1 MMTEKESASNEQL
14 SEISEIEANLSPP
27 QLVTDF
33 DKERR
38 ELALLY
44 TRALRKFDFR
54 LAIMSFIVMIFI
66 VFSKV
71 TVIFEDYI
79 VKYVSENPFI
89 VVGIFYMLVFLFLS
103 VIELPIAYYSLTRF
117 SRKYGLTKLSNKQW
131 FKRRI
136 KGEIFS
142 LIFGLIVFEG
152 FFWFLRT
159 FPDSW
164 WVWGTLA
171 LIIFS
176 VILGNLIPIFIL
188 PRFYKFSP
196 LNETHP
202 ELAEDLL
209 QLADQA
215 GVKTTKV
222 LNWKLGEIAT
232 VGNAALMGFGATRRI
247 IIADTMLEKYID
259 EEIKWVVLHEIAH
272 FKYRDLW
279 RQILIG
285 TVSTFLMLFLT
296 HLSYQPLAAIFG
308 YSLEISTVSG
318 IPVLGISFWLI
329 NSVLLNVPSL
339 WYSRKREKAA
349 DLFAS
354 SYIKDS
360 TVVNSLMMKMADQNL
375 ADINPP
381 WWEKLLFMSHPPIKE
396 RLRNSE

>member
-1 MMTEKESASNEQL
+1 MSDTGFESNGIH
-14 SEISEIEANLSPP
+14 SEISEIETKISQP

-33 DKERR
+33 DPERR
-38 ELALLY
+38 KLALSY
-44 TRALRKFDFR
+44 TRTLRKFDFR
-54 LAIMSFIVMIFI
+54 LAIVSFIIMIFI
-66 VFSKV
+66 IFSKV
-71 TVIFEDYI
+71 TVVFEDYI
-79 VKYVSENPFI
+79 TKNVSENQFL
-89 VVGIFYMLVFLFLS
+89 VVGIFYLLVFLFLS
-103 VIELPIAYYSLTRF
+103 IIELPIAYYSLTRF

-136 KGEIFS
+136 KVEIFS
-142 LIFGLIVFEG
+142 LILGLVVFEG
-152 FFWFLRT
+152 FYWFLRT

-164 WVWGTLA
+164 WILGTIT
-171 LIIFS
+171 LILFS
-176 VILGNLIPIFIL
+176 VILANLIPILIL

-196 LNETHP
+196 LNVTHP
-202 ELAEDLL
+202 ELAKSVL

-232 VGNAALMGFGATRRI
+232 VGNAALLGFGATRRI
-247 IIADTMLEKYID
+247 IIADTMLEKYTE

-272 FKYRDLW
+272 FKHRDLW

-296 HLSYQPLAAIFG
+296 HLSYQPLAEIFG
-308 YSLEISTVSG
+308 YSLDISMVSG
-318 IPVLGISFWLI
+318 IPILGISFWVV
-329 NSVLLNVPSL
+329 NQVLLTIPSL
-339 WYSRKREKAA
+339 WYSRRQEKAA

-354 SYIKDS
+354 SYIKEK

-396 RLRNSE
+396 RLRKSN

>member
-1 MMTEKESASNEQL
+1 MADTGFDSNGQN
-14 SEISEIEANLSPP
+14 SEIIEIEARISNP
-27 QLVTDF
+27 QLITDF
-33 DKERR
+33 DPERR
-38 ELALLY
+38 KLSLLY

-54 LAIMSFIVMIFI
+54 LATLSFIMMIII

-71 TVIFEDYI
+71 TVAIEDYI
-79 VKYVSENPFI
+79 VNNISDNQIF
-89 VVGIFYMLVFLFLS
+89 VVGIFYLLVFIFLS
-103 VIELPIAYYSLTRF
+103 IIELPVAYYSLTRF

-131 FKRRI
+131 LKRRI
-136 KGEIFS
+136 KGEILS
-142 LIFGLIVFEG
+142 LILGLVLFEG

-164 WVWGTLA
+164 WIWGTVA

-176 VILGNLIPIFIL
+176 VILGSLIPIFIL

-202 ELAEDLL
+202 ELASSIL
-209 QLADQA
+209 QLADKA

-232 VGNAALMGFGATRRI
+232 VGNAALMGFGTTRRI
-247 IIADTMLEKYID
+247 IIADTMLEKYTE

-272 FKYRDLW
+272 FKNRDLW
-279 RQILIG
+279 RQILAG

-296 HLSYQPLAAIFG
+296 HLSFQPLANILG
-308 YSLEISTVSG
+308 YSSTISAVSS

-339 WYSRKREKAA
+339 WYSRKREQAA
-349 DLFAS
+349 DSFAS
-354 SYIKDS
+354 SYIKEKN
-360 TVVNSLMMKMADQNL
+360 VVNSLMMKIADQNL
-375 ADINPP
+375 ADIDPP

-396 RLRNSE
+396 RLVKFD